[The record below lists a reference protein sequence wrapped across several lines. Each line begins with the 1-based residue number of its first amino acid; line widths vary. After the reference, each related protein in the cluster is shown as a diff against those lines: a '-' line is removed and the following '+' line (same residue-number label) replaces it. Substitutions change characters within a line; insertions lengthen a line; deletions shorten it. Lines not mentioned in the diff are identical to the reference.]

1 MPCPSG
7 AVSQPTFIQ
16 VAASRMVTKLWP
28 LVHVFDDIELGLRL
42 RYEIIREI
50 APYVGINWE
59 RALGD
64 AADELEDEGET
75 IDSFAG
81 VAGIRFWF

>member
-1 MPCPSG
+1 
-7 AVSQPTFIQ
+7 
-16 VAASRMVTKLWP
+16 
-28 LVHVFDDIELGLRL
+28 
-42 RYEIIREI
+42 
-50 APYVGINWE
+50 
-59 RALGD
+59 LGD